1 MKTLAEFNKNHLNKI
16 LFNQTLKINIK
27 YCGKYFKIP
36 QNKQINRHMMPN
48 GWRLFIYFCAV
59 YFNIEK
65 SCFYVKILKVTEML

>member
-1 MKTLAEFNKNHLNKI
+1 MKSLAEFNKNHLNKI

-48 GWRLFIYFCAV
+48 GFIFALC
-59 YFNIEK
+59 I
-65 SCFYVKILKVTEML
+65 SILKNHVFMLKY

>member
-1 MKTLAEFNKNHLNKI
+1 MKSLAEFNKNHLNKI

-48 GWRLFIYFCAV
+48 GFIFALCILY
-59 YFNIEK
+59 IEK
-65 SCFYVKILKVTEML
+65 SCFYVKI